1 MSSSPDLLFE
11 MRNAFYL
18 GNSQQCINEA
28 LKVKVVSNDQK
39 LEKEVFMY
47 RAFINQRKYGIVCDE
62 INSSMPSQLQ
72 AIKLLADY
80 CSADMSRKSII
91 LKELDSKT
99 QTLDPND
106 YIQTLMASI
115 IYYYENN
122 YETALRL
129 LHSSDNLECSSM
141 VLQIYLKLDRIDLA
155 RKELKRMQEKEDDS
169 TLTQLAQAW
178 INLAVGG
185 DKLQDAFYIFQE
197 LSDKYG
203 STPLLL
209 NGQSVALIGQGKYEE
224 AESLLQEAIDKDSN
238 NAETLINLIV
248 ITQYLG
254 KPPEI
259 TNRYINQLKDSNINH
274 PFIKDYL
281 AKERELENLAKQYT
295 V

>member
-1 MSSSPDLLFE
+1 
-11 MRNAFYL
+11 
-18 GNSQQCINEA
+18 
-28 LKVKVVSNDQK
+28 
-39 LEKEVFMY
+39 
-47 RAFINQRKYGIVCDE
+47 
-62 INSSMPSQLQ
+62 
-72 AIKLLADY
+72 
-80 CSADMSRKSII
+80 
-91 LKELDSKT
+91 
-99 QTLDPND
+99 
-106 YIQTLMASI
+106 
-115 IYYYENN
+115 
-122 YETALRL
+122 
-129 LHSSDNLECSSM
+129 M
-141 VLQIYLKLDRIDLA
+141 VLEIYLKLDRIDLA

-209 NGQSVALIGQGKYEE
+209 NGQSVALIGQGKYED

-238 NAETLINLIV
+238 YAETLVNLIV

-281 AKERELENLAKQYT
+281 AKEREFENLAKQYT
-295 V
+295 I

>member
-1 MSSSPDLLFE
+1 
-11 MRNAFYL
+11 
-18 GNSQQCINEA
+18 
-28 LKVKVVSNDQK
+28 
-39 LEKEVFMY
+39 
-47 RAFINQRKYGIVCDE
+47 
-62 INSSMPSQLQ
+62 
-72 AIKLLADY
+72 
-80 CSADMSRKSII
+80 
-91 LKELDSKT
+91 
-99 QTLDPND
+99 
-106 YIQTLMASI
+106 
-115 IYYYENN
+115 
-122 YETALRL
+122 
-129 LHSSDNLECSSM
+129 M
-141 VLQIYLKLDRIDLA
+141 VLEIYLKLDRIDLA

-209 NGQSVALIGQGKYEE
+209 NGQSVALIGQGKYED

-238 NAETLINLIV
+238 NAETLVNLIV

-281 AKERELENLAKQYT
+281 AKEREFENLAKQYT
-295 V
+295 I